1 VLSALLVG
9 MAKRTVVQEVLE
21 DDLDGS
27 TADRTV
33 HFSWDGANYE
43 IELSKKNASAFE
55 KLMKPYLEA
64 ARKVRG
70 GSSRQRSSSRRESS
84 QRGTGSRST
93 ARAGRR
99 DLTAI
104 REWAAQNGYEVSA
117 RGRIAG
123 SVIEA
128 YEAAHN

>member
-1 VLSALLVG
+1 

-27 TADRTV
+27 AADRTV

-43 IELSKKNASAFE
+43 IELSRKNATAFE
-55 KLMKPYLEA
+55 KVMKPYLEA

-70 GSSRQRSSSRRESS
+70 GSSRQRSTGRRDSS
-84 QRGTGSRST
+84 QRGSGSRAST
-93 ARAGRR
+93 RSSRR
-99 DLTAI
+99 DLSAI
-104 REWAAQNGYEVSA
+104 REWASQNGYEVSA

-128 YEAAHN
+128 YEAAHS

>member
-1 VLSALLVG
+1 
-9 MAKRTVVQEVLE
+9 VQEVLE

-27 TADRTV
+27 AADRTV
-33 HFSWDGANYE
+33 HFSWDGTNYE
-43 IELSKKNASAFE
+43 IELSKKNAVAFE
-55 KLMKPYLEA
+55 KVMKPYLEA

-70 GSSRQRSSSRRESS
+70 GSSRQRSTGRREGG
-84 QRGTGSRST
+84 QRGSGSRSSS
-93 ARAGRR
+93 RSSRR

-104 REWAAQNGYEVSA
+104 REWASQNGYEVSA

-128 YEAAHN
+128 YEAAHS